1 MHHAAVC
8 RDEEEAEH
16 VAELLP
22 WPSWADLVSGG
33 WGGGGGGQGVGER
46 RREGERKEG
55 VEGRREKRWDGG
67 RETGRRGRMFVSEM
81 VGELVS
87 V

>member
-22 WPSWADLVSGG
+22 WPSWADLVSGE
-33 WGGGGGGQGVGER
+33 GGGRQGVGEG
-46 RREGERKEG
+46 RREGDSEGG